1 MTAKEIATK
10 VAIELIAKAA
20 EQDKTGEEKEA
31 EVCEILSKLDNHIIG
46 LNFIPDELEAE
57 LLDLGIDK
65 VQEYISN
72 LDIKAFVKTQYNRIK
87 RLLKRLFRH
96 DD

>member
-1 MTAKEIATK
+1 MTAKEVATK
-10 VAIELIAKAA
+10 VAIELITKAA

-31 EVCEILSKLDNHIIG
+31 EVCEFLSKLDNHIIG

-65 VQEYISN
+65 VQEFLSEI
-72 LDIKAFVKTQYNRIK
+72 DIKAFVKKQYHRIK
-87 RLLKRLFRH
+87 LVLKRLFH
-96 DD
+96 KN